1 MQLSAGGYEQTAVSI
16 AALLSTRMKNQ
27 HVLLA
32 CALLAL
38 FVTVVQPCTV
48 LELSGSGFAAN
59 VNHLLWAFPVFD
71 NGINGTLF
79 LDNTWF
85 QYRCK
90 KNGGLHDFLDL
101 KPHIVPWTAE
111 KERKG
116 KQACAVC
123 LLLANVWHASS
134 GGVLGAKSVLTAAPH
149 GMQECVRL
157 QLPDV
162 KKLKDTLDF
171 TYDELAYTAAS
182 KVRAF
187 VFCQPE
193 HALYAC
199 LAAACEIL
207 RTRDNG
213 FAAGR
218 SCGTSSQQW
227 RTRCPRRPKCWR
239 AWRGP
244 SSLCTCAAATSAR
257 RMRTWCDIRMG
268 AWCRPC
274 KPK

>member
-1 MQLSAGGYEQTAVSI
+1 MQLSAGGCEQTAVSV

-27 HVLLA
+27 VILLA

-38 FVTVVQPCTV
+38 VVTVVEPCTV

-116 KQACAVC
+116 KQACA
-123 LLLANVWHASS
+123 LFLTLAGVWYACSRT
-134 GGVLGAKSVLTAAPH
+134 VLGPNPTADCSAPV
-149 GMQECVRL
+149 QECVRL

-162 KKLKDTLDF
+162 KKLKDALDF
-171 TYDELAYTAAS
+171 TYDELAYTAAN
-182 KVRAF
+182 KVL
-187 VFCQPE
+187 
-193 HALYAC
+193 H
-199 LAAACEIL
+199 
-207 RTRDNG
+207 
-213 FAAGR
+213 
-218 SCGTSSQQW
+218 
-227 RTRCPRRPKCWR
+227 
-239 AWRGP
+239 
-244 SSLCTCAAATSAR
+244 
-257 RMRTWCDIRMG
+257 
-268 AWCRPC
+268 
-274 KPK
+274 